1 MESNLYKELKTIMKK
16 STNNN
21 DPLDP
26 MVKLG
31 VIEDTYDEEGSED
44 IMDKFAG

>member
-1 MESNLYKELKTIMKK
+1 MESNLYKEFMKNK
-16 STNNN
+16 KANNI
-21 DPLDP
+21 DPIDP

-44 IMDKFAG
+44 IMDRFAG